1 MKMKA
6 MMLKASRKLQLEEVK
21 QPALMGDRALV
32 RVTHSGICGTDLK
45 IYSGGIPVQ
54 YPLIMGHEMCGE
66 LAEGGDGRYRP
77 GTRVIIDPC
86 LFCATCYCCH
96 AGGTG
101 LCPHGGL
108 IGRDANG
115 GFADY
120 LISPSN
126 AIFPLP
132 DTINSRQAPLIQV
145 ATTCLHAQRRAE
157 IFPGQSVVVLGLGVA
172 GQIHVQMAK
181 ARGAYPVIGIT
192 RSAWKRSLAEK
203 LGADATLPGGP
214 AAEKAV
220 LEATHGQGADV
231 VIESTGKLPVM
242 ASALNMARPGGK
254 ILLFGITTATEGALP
269 FYQFYFKELTLI
281 NARAA
286 KNEDFPAT
294 IDLVARG
301 LLNLDALITHV
312 LPLSELDSA
321 LGLLDSDA
329 DERMKII
336 IDNSL

>member
-1 MKMKA
+1 MKA
-6 MMLKASRKLQLEEVK
+6 MLLKASRKLRLEEVK
-21 QPALMGDRALV
+21 RPVPAGDDALILV
-32 RVTHSGICGTDLK
+32 SHSGICGTDLG
-45 IYSGGIPVQ
+45 IYKGGIPAHLPV
-54 YPLIMGHEMCGE
+54 IMGHEMCGE

-77 GTRVIIDPC
+77 GTRVLIDPC

-96 AGGTG
+96 AGDTG

-108 IGRDANG
+108 IGRDVNG

-120 LISPSN
+120 LTVPTN

-132 DTINSRQAPLIQV
+132 DSIDSRQAPLIQV
-145 ATTCLHAQRRAE
+145 ATTCLHGQRRAE

-192 RSAWKRSLAEK
+192 RSPWKRSLADK
-203 LGADATLPGGP
+203 LGADITLPGGP

-242 ASALNMARPGGK
+242 ASAVNMARPGGK
-254 ILLFGITTATEGALP
+254 ILLFGINTATEGALP
-269 FYQFYFKELTLI
+269 FYQLYFKELVLI

-286 KNEDFPAT
+286 KKEDFPAT

-301 LLNLDALITHV
+301 TLNLEALITHV